1 MVLLLAHFL
10 MRECG
15 LAVQKGREEEP
26 DLPRFAEYR
35 GSWLTVSQILSTVWV
50 WVEGGFVVRHR
61 GWVREEIIDD
71 NIFTERKNDIF
82 KSQTIF
88 WYS

>member
-1 MVLLLAHFL
+1 MLLLLAHFL

-35 GSWLTVSQILSTVWV
+35 GSWLTVSQILSTRDQT
-50 WVEGGFVVRHR
+50 GGDADAAPERR
-61 GWVREEIIDD
+61 AGKREVLL
-71 NIFTERKNDIF
+71 
-82 KSQTIF
+82 
-88 WYS
+88 

>member
-35 GSWLTVSQILSTVWV
+35 GSWLTVSQILSTVCPLILMLTRPETRLAV
-50 WVEGGFVVRHR
+50 MLTLLQIEGLGR
-61 GWVREEIIDD
+61 GR
-71 NIFTERKNDIF
+71 FCCAT
-82 KSQTIF
+82 
-88 WYS
+88 